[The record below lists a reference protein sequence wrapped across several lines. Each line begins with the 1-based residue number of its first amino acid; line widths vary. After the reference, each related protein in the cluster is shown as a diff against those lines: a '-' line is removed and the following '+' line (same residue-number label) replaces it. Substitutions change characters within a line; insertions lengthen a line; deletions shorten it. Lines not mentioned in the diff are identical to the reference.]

1 MTFSPLSVKEATET
15 LLGLDDVIVLMHKN
29 PDADTVGTAVA
40 LVRVLNALGK
50 RAELA
55 PPEKIPERLAFLV
68 KDTPIATTLTGKAP
82 VAVDIASP
90 PQMGD
95 LRASIGEVKLMI
107 DHHEVGE
114 PFAPFYIKKGASSAA
129 EVLVDLIDELIAC
142 ERITL
147 TKDIAEPLFAAISS
161 DTGSFKYSSV
171 TPTTLR
177 VAARLIECGID
188 HAHIAHKLFSEK
200 TEAQI
205 RAEGY
210 IASRIKTL
218 LDGKIAYAT
227 HTKEERDSIGA
238 TEEDFE
244 CAVDIV
250 RALRGVM
257 VAFVVRK
264 TDKGGIRAS
273 LRSVGPD
280 VAAVAKKLGGG
291 GHVLAAGCSPETKDI
306 NEAVKMITDE
316 LVKLF

>member
-1 MTFSPLSVKEATET
+1 MADTGKLFRLKIISP
-15 LLGLDDVIVLMHKN
+15 DRIFY
-29 PDADTVGTAVA
+29 DADVEMVELRTTEGEMGVLKEHIPLTAI
-40 LVRVLNALGK
+40 LVPGVLNIKGSAEGDRQAAMHSGFVEIMQDHVTILAESCEWPEEIDLN
-50 RAELA
+50 RA
-55 PPEKIPERLAFLV
+55 K
-68 KDTPIATTLTGKAP
+68 
-82 VAVDIASP
+82 
-90 PQMGD
+90 
-95 LRASIGEVKLMI
+95 
-107 DHHEVGE
+107 
-114 PFAPFYIKKGASSAA
+114 
-129 EVLVDLIDELIAC
+129 
-142 ERITL
+142 
-147 TKDIAEPLFAAISS
+147 
-161 DTGSFKYSSV
+161 
-171 TPTTLR
+171 
-177 VAARLIECGID
+177 
-188 HAHIAHKLFSEK
+188 
-200 TEAQI
+200 EAQI

>member
-1 MTFSPLSVKEATET
+1 
-15 LLGLDDVIVLMHKN
+15 
-29 PDADTVGTAVA
+29 
-40 LVRVLNALGK
+40 
-50 RAELA
+50 
-55 PPEKIPERLAFLV
+55 
-68 KDTPIATTLTGKAP
+68 
-82 VAVDIASP
+82 
-90 PQMGD
+90 MGD
-95 LRASIGEVKLMI
+95 LRALISEVKLMV

-129 EVLVDLIDELIAC
+129 EVLFDLIDELIKQKKL
-142 ERITL
+142 TL
-147 TKDIAEPLFAAISS
+147 TKNIAEPLFAAISS

-177 VAARLIECGID
+177 VAARLMECGID

-200 TEAQI
+200 SETQI

-210 IASRIKTL
+210 IASRIRTL

-250 RALRGVM
+250 RELRGVT

-264 TDKGGIRAS
+264 TDRGGIRAS

-280 VAAVAKKLGGG
+280 VASVAKKLGGG
-291 GHVLAAGCSPETKDI
+291 GHVLAAGCSPETTDI
-306 NEAVKMITDE
+306 DEAVKMITDE
-316 LVKLF
+316 LIKLF

>member
-1 MTFSPLSVKEATET
+1 MSFSALSAKDAVNT
-15 LLGLDDVIVLMHKN
+15 LLGLDDIIVLMHKN
-29 PDADTVGTAVA
+29 PDADTVGTGVA
-40 LVRVLNALGK
+40 LVRVLHALGK

-55 PPEKIPERLAFLV
+55 PAEKIPERLAFLV
-68 KDTPIATTLTGKAP
+68 KDAPIAASLTGKAP

-95 LRASIGEVKLMI
+95 LRTAIGEVKLMI

-114 PFAPFYIKKGASSAA
+114 PFAPYYIKKGASSAA
-129 EVLVDLIDELIAC
+129 EVLVDLIDELASQKKL
-142 ERITL
+142 TL

-177 VAARLIECGID
+177 VAARLMECGID
-188 HAHIAHKLFSEK
+188 HAYIAHKLFSEK
-200 TEAQI
+200 TETQI

-210 IASRIKTL
+210 VARKIKTL

-227 HTKEERDSIGA
+227 HTKEERDAIGA

-244 CAVDIV
+244 RAVDIV
-250 RALRGVM
+250 RELRGVK

-264 TDKGGIRAS
+264 TDRGGIRAS

-280 VAAVAKKLGGG
+280 VASVAKKLGGG
-291 GHVLAAGCSPETKDI
+291 GHVLAAGCSPETADV